1 MVPSHTEIVLSGE
14 ESVDVNLATTRNQG
28 FQYYWICKQS
38 KSNFCDKTPVSTEMK
53 FSIPRKY
60 VEAGDKFEIT
70 LKVTTH
76 KHNKGSYVNSA
87 STTQTIEVVN
97 NAAQLEIVC
106 RRNCP
111 PVSEAA
117 IPTSP
122 TYLAVSC
129 SQRCE
134 TLKDEDYEWTVTSK
148 NDPDFKFDYKKN
160 TQFGQNTNKFIIL
173 KDVLVPEE
181 YLFEVRLR
189 DTVPL
194 KGRAVMNLRFP
205 APPKV
210 TTCRVTPNQGTVAT
224 RFTLLCG
231 PENATSLNIYEI
243 YSRDKKGDGTFSL
256 TNY

>member
-134 TLKDEDYEWTVTSK
+134 TLKDEDYEWT
-148 NDPDFKFDYKKN
+148 DY
-160 TQFGQNTNKFIIL
+160 
-173 KDVLVPEE
+173 
-181 YLFEVRLR
+181 
-189 DTVPL
+189 
-194 KGRAVMNLRFP
+194 
-205 APPKV
+205 
-210 TTCRVTPNQGTVAT
+210 
-224 RFTLLCG
+224 
-231 PENATSLNIYEI
+231 
-243 YSRDKKGDGTFSL
+243 
-256 TNY
+256 